1 VRIDWNRRLAA
12 RFLPPVLLGTYAAA
26 VSVTPSL
33 IAALLLA
40 FAPLALA
47 LCWWAIL
54 APGRWLFLF
63 FTAALLLPPL
73 PIAIGDSG
81 PHPAV
86 AVAAV
91 GLFSGLLHL
100 PDWRISLDFLGRSLL
115 IYLLIL
121 LGSVALAAWYSGPVL
136 ASHTAARVLLF
147 AISPYVF
154 FYARWAPTDS
164 FRLVR
169 FIYWAAAASALFAC
183 LDFYFQFPAPAGYGP
198 QFVWLASGVY
208 RRAQGLFYDAS
219 ALGNLCAFFL
229 VMIAVALLRPPS
241 DRPVSRWALLAGGAV
256 FSAALIFSYSRASLL
271 NLLAG
276 VVALLVLERRRL
288 RLRRLAAI
296 VAACAAAGTLA
307 AYALLPAF
315 VGMYWLR
322 LRMSFEYFSSATG
335 AVLSGRLASWG
346 ALVEFLLQN
355 PWHLLLGVGYK
366 TLPYSSF
373 IGEPV
378 IADNMYL
385 SMLVET
391 GLVGLAAL
399 VLLCLAILRAS
410 YRAARCDNARA
421 SFFGTWMFCFWTGQ
435 LVQMMSQ
442 DLLTYWRALPVYFCI
457 LALAMRERDENPVC

>member
-1 VRIDWNRRLAA
+1 MTIEANRLWAA
-12 RFLPPVLLGTYAAA
+12 RFLPPVALGGYAAA
-26 VSVTPSL
+26 VSLAPSL
-33 IAALLLA
+33 SAALLLA
-40 FAPLALA
+40 SAPLALG
-47 LCWWAIL
+47 LCWWTIL
-54 APGRWLFLF
+54 QPDRWLFLF
-63 FTAALLLPPL
+63 FVAALLLPPL
-73 PIAIGDSG
+73 PIALGDSG

-86 AVAAV
+86 AVAALGV
-91 GLFSGLLHL
+91 FLGLLHL
-100 PDWRISLDFLGRSLL
+100 PDWRIRLDFLGRSLL
-115 IYLLIL
+115 AYVLVL

-136 ASHTAARVLLF
+136 ASHSAARVLLF
-147 AISPYVF
+147 AISVYVF
-154 FYARWAPTDS
+154 FYARWAAADAL
-164 FRLVR
+164 RLVR
-169 FIYWAAAASALFAC
+169 CLYGAAAASALFAC

-219 ALGNLCAFFL
+219 ALGNVCAFFL
-229 VMIAVALLRPPS
+229 VMIAVALLGARK
-241 DRPVSRWALLAGGAV
+241 DRVVSNAALLAGGAV

-276 VVALLVLERRRL
+276 VAALLVLNRRRL

-296 VAACAAAGTLA
+296 VSACVLAGTLA

-315 VGMYWLR
+315 VGMYWVR

-346 ALVEFLLQN
+346 ALVEFLLEN

-366 TLPYSSF
+366 TLPYSKF

-391 GLVGLAAL
+391 GLAGLAAL
-399 VLLCLAILRAS
+399 ALVSVAILRAS
-410 YRAARCDNARA
+410 YRAARSDNARA
-421 SFFGTWMFCFWTGQ
+421 ALFGTWVFCFWVGQ
-435 LVQMMSQ
+435 LVQMTSQ
-442 DLLTYWRALPVYFCI
+442 DLLTYWRALPVYFCV
-457 LALAMRERDENPVC
+457 LALAMRELDENPVH